1 MSKSDSRF
9 LLHASLGR
17 RLAIMAE
24 LRRATGELGIVVVNV
39 TQCSQ
44 GSVSKIYSGGFALER
59 AGVIAGGGLSMETS
73 CPPKSLTDHLARRLI
88 PPFQT

>member
-1 MSKSDSRF
+1 
-9 LLHASLGR
+9 
-17 RLAIMAE
+17 MAE

-59 AGVIAGGGLSMETS
+59 AGVVAGGGQF
-73 CPPKSLTDHLARRLI
+73 PASLCHVADIEPDHPRVSSVPDMTTEVRPISL
-88 PPFQT
+88 